1 MSAHMRTKGLLIE
14 TADGKEF
21 LLSTDTGCS
30 DEVPGLRLCRRHAG
44 RWHVLDHKESQAA
57 RTQLIAGII
66 DFVSGLCR
74 IVERHEV
81 SQEQQGP
88 ARKKRNS
95 KKNARRNGDH
105 R

>member
-1 MSAHMRTKGLLIE
+1 MRTKGLLIE
-14 TADGKEF
+14 AADGKEF

-30 DEVPGLRLCRRHAG
+30 HEFPGLRLCRRHGG
-44 RWHVLDHKESQAA
+44 RWCMLDHKESQKA

-66 DFVSGLCR
+66 DFISGLCR

-81 SQEQQGP
+81 SQAQHGP
-88 ARKKRNS
+88 ARKKRIS
-95 KKNARRNGDH
+95 KKSARRNGAD